1 MDWKNYNIVCLSIFI
16 LLLVS
21 SCGPSKKELQEEI
34 NAKSDTIMLL
44 RKAISEKSEYI
55 ENLQEKLDNVK
66 SRAEDVQA
74 ALEDGS
80 FSDAYDAATDTED
93 EAEYDEY

>member
-1 MDWKNYNIVCLSIFI
+1 MWVFQK
-16 LLLVS
+16 
-21 SCGPSKKELQEEI
+21 GLQEEI

-55 ENLQEKLDNVK
+55 ESLQEKLDNVK
-66 SRAEDVQA
+66 SRAEDIQA